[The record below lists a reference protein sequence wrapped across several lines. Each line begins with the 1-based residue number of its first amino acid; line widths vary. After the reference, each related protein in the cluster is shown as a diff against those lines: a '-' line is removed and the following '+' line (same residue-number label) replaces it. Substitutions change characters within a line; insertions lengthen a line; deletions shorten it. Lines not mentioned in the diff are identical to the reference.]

1 MRKRFLIPLLSALA
15 LPTAVN
21 AFPFGGDIV
30 YKTDVGEKY
39 IVKKSTVEKI
49 SENIWISYLR
59 ISDEISYLEQLIK
72 ERKEVWYKPIKE
84 NLEIIEDDKKRMV
97 EKGRPI
103 PTDLYQAILEDN
115 KFYENKFKI
124 ETDPLKEELKT
135 NKKLLQELEVY
146 IQDNK
151 KNLVMLA
158 YTPIYV
164 DLNGT
169 KTIQD
174 EKIVACV
181 KPNLNSQKRTEIS
194 KKSEEFLV
202 ESDDKSLKG
211 KICKQ
216 HAKF

>member
-1 MRKRFLIPLLSALA
+1 MKRFLIPLLASVA
-15 LPTAVN
+15 LPTVVN

-30 YKTDVGEKY
+30 HKTDVGEKY

-49 SENIWISYLR
+49 SENIWNSYLR
-59 ISDEISYLEQLIK
+59 IYDEIIYLEQLIK
-72 ERKEVWYKPIKE
+72 ESKEVWYKPIKK
-84 NLEIIEDDKKRMV
+84 NLESIEYDKKRV
-97 EKGRPI
+97 AEKGKPF

-115 KFYENKFKI
+115 KFYEKQFKI
-124 ETDPLKEELKT
+124 RIDPLKEELKT

-174 EKIVACV
+174 EKIVACI
-181 KPNLNSQKRTEIS
+181 KPNINNQKRTEIS
-194 KKSEEFLV
+194 EKSEEFLV
-202 ESDDKSLKG
+202 ESDNKSLKG

>member
-1 MRKRFLIPLLSALA
+1 MA
-15 LPTAVN
+15 
-21 AFPFGGDIV
+21 
-30 YKTDVGEKY
+30 
-39 IVKKSTVEKI
+39 
-49 SENIWISYLR
+49 
-59 ISDEISYLEQLIK
+59 
-72 ERKEVWYKPIKE
+72 
-84 NLEIIEDDKKRMV
+84 
-97 EKGRPI
+97 EKGKPF

-115 KFYENKFKI
+115 KFYEKQFKI
-124 ETDPLKEELKT
+124 RIDPLKEELKT

-174 EKIVACV
+174 EKIVACI
-181 KPNLNSQKRTEIS
+181 KPNINNQKRTEIS
-194 KKSEEFLV
+194 EKSEEFLV
-202 ESDDKSLKG
+202 ESDNKSLKG

>member
-1 MRKRFLIPLLSALA
+1 MKKFGVKRL
-15 LPTAVN
+15 
-21 AFPFGGDIV
+21 
-30 YKTDVGEKY
+30 
-39 IVKKSTVEKI
+39 KK
-49 SENIWISYLR
+49 NQ
-59 ISDEISYLEQLIK
+59 DLIK
-72 ERKEVWYKPIKE
+72 FDQNIYIRRGETPPPANSYDGQVGWFTQIERF
-84 NLEIIEDDKKRMV
+84 KK
-97 EKGRPI
+97 K
-103 PTDLYQAILEDN
+103 L
-115 KFYENKFKI
+115 KK

-135 NKKLLQELEVY
+135 NRKLLQELEVY

-174 EKIVACV
+174 EKIVACI
-181 KPNLNSQKRTEIS
+181 KPNINNQKRTEIS
-194 KKSEEFLV
+194 EKSEEFLV
-202 ESDDKSLKG
+202 ESDNKSLKG

>member
-1 MRKRFLIPLLSALA
+1 
-15 LPTAVN
+15 
-21 AFPFGGDIV
+21 
-30 YKTDVGEKY
+30 
-39 IVKKSTVEKI
+39 
-49 SENIWISYLR
+49 
-59 ISDEISYLEQLIK
+59 
-72 ERKEVWYKPIKE
+72 
-84 NLEIIEDDKKRMV
+84 MV

-103 PTDLYQAILEDN
+103 PTDLYQAILDDN